1 MCLKIKT
8 RWNYRQGFNEN
19 NFAVIKKVVGIESQL
34 DGARPSWIGSRY
46 YILHLSIS
54 FLYLM

>member
-8 RWNYRQGFNEN
+8 HWNYRQGFNEN

-34 DGARPSWIGSRY
+34 DGARPS
-46 YILHLSIS
+46 
-54 FLYLM
+54 